1 MIRRRAGVT
10 LIETLVSTG
19 LTAFVVGGAMWALV
33 MCFRTNRVIHEE
45 LDMLDNSLLT
55 LSRIAGEA
63 SLSRGLVRFTPDGE
77 TDTKDGLLVRGSK
90 IVLYELDGGS
100 LRRSVYGADFKR
112 LDVAFVGQGL
122 SYFELVAIE
131 RGLHLRI
138 QAGLDP
144 ETRSPLPPERTVD
157 LVTSVRAMF
166 W

>member
-1 MIRRRAGVT
+1 MTRRRAGLT
-10 LIETLVSTG
+10 LIEMLVTTG
-19 LTAFVVGGAMWALV
+19 LSAIVVGGAMYALV
-33 MCFRTNRVIHEE
+33 MCFRANRVIEDE

-77 TDTKDGLLVRGSK
+77 TDPKDGLLVRGSK

-100 LRRSVYGADFKR
+100 LRRSVYGADFK
-112 LDVAFVGQGL
+112 LIDATAVGRGL